1 MKTNKLTG
9 IQKWFPLLGEKNV
22 NFKREML
29 AGLVT
34 FLTMAYIIAVN
45 PGILSA
51 TGMDAGALVTATCL
65 AAAVGCFAMGFMA
78 NLPFALASG
87 MGLNAFFA
95 FTVVLKGGISWQ
107 MALTAVFIEGIIFIL
122 LTLFKVSKFNTFT
135 NETCSNSRNRY
146 VYCFCW
152 NVWSWID
159 CRK

>member
-1 MKTNKLTG
+1 MKTNELTG

-95 FTVVLKGGISWQ
+95 FTVVLKGGISCQ
-107 MALTAVFIEGIIFIL
+107 ILIF
-122 LTLFKVSKFNTFT
+122 
-135 NETCSNSRNRY
+135 
-146 VYCFCW
+146 
-152 NVWSWID
+152 
-159 CRK
+159 